1 MKKYS
6 IHTLIILV
14 IFLTSVGNTYAQT
27 NQKPFK
33 GNEKQVAEWQ
43 KDRFG
48 MFIHWGLYSLLSG
61 EWNGERITFVH
72 EWMMNFKKIP
82 VNDYRAVASRFN
94 PTQYNADDFVTIAK
108 NAGMKYIVITSKH
121 HEGFALFKSADPFNV
136 VDATPFKRDIVAEL
150 AKACRKQGLKF
161 GVYYS
166 QGQDWCH
173 AGGGM
178 YCPHWDSIQSSKT
191 MDQYIDEVAVPQVKE
206 LLTAYNPDIIWWDT
220 PAEITPAR
228 AEKFLA
234 VTNKYPKLIMNNRLC
249 DKMDNDFQTPEGYVP
264 ATGIPG
270 KKWESC
276 IPMYDNW
283 GYNKFDHNCKTP
295 DVIIATLSEIVSKG
309 GNYLLNVG
317 PTPEGL
323 IPQPSIDCLKEVG
336 EWMKLNGEVIYGT
349 TASPF
354 ANLKWGKATQKVT
367 GKTRKIYLNVFDW
380 PADGK
385 LVITGL
391 ENKILKAYPLAKPA
405 MLLSVK
411 TKQPDHILDV
421 SKVAKG
427 KYSTVIV
434 IEISGKPVVN
444 EAPVVTSECSVYTAK
459 VAFDISCNTPNGII
473 HYTTDG
479 TEPTV
484 KSPVA
489 TAKIMLEPQGNLV
502 VKARTYVKGLPVSD
516 IAEKAFKKEKPI
528 PAIEVSNLQQGLS
541 YKLYLGNWTKLPDFS
556 QLTPVKTGIVDS
568 LDLSPKL
575 QPLYY
580 GFVFNGYINVPETN
594 VYTFFLTSDDGSK
607 MIIDDT
613 KVLDNDGAH
622 GMDEKMLEVPLAA
635 GYHKIAIQYF
645 QNGGGDG
652 LKLEWKELGGK
663 RMDVDKNLLKR

>member
-1 MKKYS
+1 MKKQRYFA
-6 IHTLIILV
+6 ILLGLC
-14 IFLTSVGNTYAQT
+14 FLFSVRGNAQT
-27 NQKPFK
+27 DSKVVK

-43 KDRFG
+43 ADRFG

-61 EWNGERITFVH
+61 EWNGEKTTFIH

-82 VNDYRAVASRFN
+82 VTDYRAVAKGFN
-94 PTQYNADDFVTIAK
+94 PTQYNADDFVKIAK
-108 NAGMKYIVITSKH
+108 LAGMRYIVITSKH

-136 VDATPFKRDIVAEL
+136 VDATPFKRDIIGEL

-161 GVYYS
+161 GIYYS
-166 QGQDWCH
+166 HAQDWCH

-191 MDQYIDEVAVPQVKE
+191 MDQYIDEIAVPQVKE

-220 PAEITPAR
+220 PAEMTPER

-249 DKMDNDFQTPEGYVP
+249 DKMDCDFQTPEGYVP

-270 KKWESC
+270 KNWESC

-283 GYNKFDHNCKTP
+283 GYNKFDNNCKTP
-295 DVIIATLSEIVSKG
+295 EAIIGTLSEIVSKG

-336 EWMKLNGEVIYGT
+336 AWMKLNAEAIYGT
-349 TASPF
+349 SASPF

-367 GKTRKIYLNVFDW
+367 DKTHKIYLNIFDW
-380 PADGK
+380 PAYGQLIIK
-385 LVITGL
+385 GL
-391 ENKILKAYPLAKPA
+391 ENKILKAYPLAKPT

-411 TKQPDHILDV
+411 SKQPDKTIDV

-427 KYSTVIV
+427 NYSTVIV

-444 EAPVVTSECSVYTAK
+444 EAPVITSECSVYTAK
-459 VAFDISCNTPNGII
+459 VAFDIRCNTPNGTIC
-473 HYTTDG
+473 YTTDG
-479 TEPTV
+479 TEPTA
-484 KSPVA
+484 SSQIA
-489 TAKIMLEPQGNLV
+489 TGKIMLEPQGNLV
-502 VKARTYVKGLPVSD
+502 VKARTFVKGLPVSD
-516 IAEKAFKKEKPI
+516 ITEKTFKKEKPI
-528 PAIEVSNLQQGLS
+528 PAIEISNLQPGLT

-580 GFVFNGYINVPETN
+580 GLVFNGYINVPESN

-622 GMDEKMLEVPLAA
+622 GMDEKMLEVPLAV
-635 GYHKIAIQYF
+635 GFHKVSVYYF

-652 LKLEWKELGGK
+652 LKLEWKGIGTVRKEVYSSDLAH
-663 RMDVDKNLLKR
+663 